1 MSVIY
6 NLIGGDSK
14 PDPSIDDIFAVLTSN
29 LYLIKS
35 CNIKSVNELKIST
48 NPNIIRNQIFRFRDE
63 ALIYVDTSLH
73 SIADIKSLGDKVAN
87 KIARNAIEELDDIS
101 EEQYRSNSMT
111 MITSMLENT
120 ESELMSIKQELQER
134 SALLTTSGKDKL
146 KLDMSVDEIATLFR
160 GLEKAG
166 IIIIGKNVS
175 ISTFVAQNFSAKKV
189 DSISSKSISNKMS
202 EHTEGTINSVLSI
215 LDKVA
220 NEVKK
225 LKAK

>member
-1 MSVIY
+1 
-6 NLIGGDSK
+6 
-14 PDPSIDDIFAVLTSN
+14 
-29 LYLIKS
+29 
-35 CNIKSVNELKIST
+35 
-48 NPNIIRNQIFRFRDE
+48 
-63 ALIYVDTSLH
+63 
-73 SIADIKSLGDKVAN
+73 
-87 KIARNAIEELDDIS
+87 
-101 EEQYRSNSMT
+101 
-111 MITSMLENT
+111 
-120 ESELMSIKQELQER
+120 
-134 SALLTTSGKDKL
+134 
-146 KLDMSVDEIATLFR
+146 MSVDEIATLFR